1 MCFCSSR
8 ESKLNGTR
16 WCVRKTPHFPGV
28 PGFPLTKHEMGK
40 ERGEQKTLQGRPTG
54 ISHVAPSRCR
64 WCDIPL
70 CPQRSPTIRDGAS
83 AGLFAVLE
91 SCLGI
96 QAVRRARSNFAF
108 RLSGQ

>member
-70 CPQRSPTIRDGAS
+70 CPQRSPSHSGWGVCR
-83 AGLFAVLE
+83 AV
-91 SCLGI
+91 CC
-96 QAVRRARSNFAF
+96 ARILPGNP
-108 RLSGQ
+108 GGPPGTQ